1 MKKKDNISK
10 TDKEVWENYT
20 KNPNNI
26 FDKENIDSDPISNKR
41 YKFDLHGYTLDN
53 ANTKVRELIFFCLN
67 KKYKEILLITGKG
80 IHSDS
85 DSDIYAS
92 KNLSKLRHSI
102 PDYIKNNSDLS
113 DKIISLSAA
122 LPNEGGDGAILI
134 KLKIL

>member
-1 MKKKDNISK
+1 MQLQPDQSSSE
-10 TDKEVWENYT
+10 TD
-20 KNPNNI
+20 NI

-85 DSDIYAS
+85 DSDIYA
-92 KNLSKLRHSI
+92 NYNPPGTGTEAYVEI
-102 PDYIKNNSDLS
+102 VVSDS
-113 DKIISLSAA
+113 TPA
-122 LPNEGGDGAILI
+122 
-134 KLKIL
+134 